1 MSSIASGSS
10 GGGGGGG
17 RTLLIQNTTYYVSTA
32 GSDTTGD
39 GSIGN
44 PWATP
49 AHASNFISQNIDFNG
64 FDITVSMANGTYV
77 GFSLGTYI
85 SSLNSL
91 NTIANNVFGAANLTF
106 AGNASDYTAVTIGF
120 FPESGG
126 GCIVQETYTPVIPI
140 VKNLTID
147 CRSLPDG
154 TGITVGCG
162 IFAIGDGDGMGTVRF
177 LGDPTHVHASGE
189 PFNSDTEAIV
199 ILNDTVLIDG
209 GLWDNIIRS
218 GQNGGHVQLGNS
230 LVGGSNSLT
239 ISFANSPQG
248 TSFAEVIDFGTVTA
262 PGGSVTI
269 GAGCGTFTNSFQIS
283 PTGNINVSNIS
294 GAGLNFF
301 PGTGTISFG
310 GEYVW
315 SDGVQ
320 HRSYPGFFL
329 SIIKSGLPANTDLV
343 AGSFGL
349 FKDTSG
355 GGVYLT
361 YNDTGTIKKV
371 ALT

>member
-1 MSSIASGSS
+1 MSSIASGVSS
-10 GGGGGGG
+10 GGGGGG
-17 RTLLIQNTTYYVSTA
+17 RTMLAGNTTYNVSTA

-39 GSIGN
+39 GSVGN

-49 AHASNFISQNIDFNG
+49 AHASAFISQNIDFNG
-64 FDITVSMANGTYV
+64 FDITINMANGSYV
-77 GFSLGTYI
+77 GFSVGTHV

-91 NTIANNVFGAANLTF
+91 NAIANNVFGAANLIF
-106 AGNASDYTAVTIGF
+106 AGNPADYTAVTIGI
-120 FPESGG
+120 FPESVGS
-126 GCIVQETYTPVIPI
+126 CIVQETYNPVIVI
-140 VKNLTID
+140 IKNMTID

-154 TGITVGCG
+154 SAIVVGCG
-162 IFAIGDGDGMGTVRF
+162 IFAIGDGDGLGTVRF
-177 LGDPTHVHASGE
+177 LGDPTHVHHSGE
-189 PFNSDTEAIV
+189 PFNSNTEAII

-209 GLWDNIIRS
+209 GLWDNIIRC

-230 LVGGSNSLT
+230 LVGGSNALT

-248 TSFAEVIDFGTVTA
+248 VTFTEIIDFGTVTA

-269 GAGCGTFTNSFQIS
+269 GAGCGAFNGSFLIS
-283 PTGNINVSNIS
+283 PTGDINVSNIS

-301 PGTGTISFG
+301 PGTGTTSLG
-310 GEYVW
+310 GNYIW

-320 HRSYPGFFL
+320 RRAYPGFFL
-329 SIIKSGLPANTDLV
+329 DITKAGLPANTDLV

-361 YNDTGTIKKV
+361 YNDAGTIKKV